1 LLEKESMMGVTE
13 QLAAFVVDT
22 AFTDVPS
29 PAYARAKEAMLDGLG
44 CALVG
49 SPTPIGKL
57 MTQYV
62 RERSEAPQAAVI
74 GSGFKTSSPLAALA
88 NGTMAHAL
96 DFDDVNWSM
105 SGHPTV
111 PLLPA
116 VLALGQGIHACGRE
130 ALLAYTLGFEVE
142 TKLGLGMNPRHYDL
156 GWHATSTLGTLGAA
170 AACAKLLRL
179 DVEHTRMAL
188 GIAASTAAGLRQNF
202 GTMTKPL
209 HSGQAAMNGVTAA
222 QLAQLGWTAD
232 VDILEAPYGFCQLY
246 AGAGQYNL
254 DHVVKQLGNP
264 FEVLATGVA
273 IKQYP
278 CCAFTHRALDAML
291 ALVQQH
297 KLNADDV
304 VAIDCR
310 VGRPT
315 TEVLIHTRPQTGLE
329 GKFSMQYCMAA
340 ALLDQRIGLLSF
352 SDEKV
357 RRSAAQQLFE
367 RVTMTLHPE
376 AQRHGVSGEEL
387 PVTVMVTLKDG
398 RTLSA
403 QVQHPK
409 GHPANPL
416 SAIALQEKFEDCAYG
431 VLERPDIGQVIELV
445 QALEQVE
452 DISVLMDV
460 LMA

>member
-1 LLEKESMMGVTE
+1 MGVTR
-13 QLAAFVVDT
+13 QLATFVVDT
-22 AFTDVPS
+22 SFADI
-29 PAYARAKEAMLDGLG
+29 PAPANARAKEAILDGLG

-57 MTQYV
+57 VTRYV
-62 RERSEAPQAAVI
+62 RERCETPRAAVI
-74 GSGFKTSSPLAALA
+74 GSGYKTSAALAALA

-116 VLALGQGIHACGRE
+116 VLALGQEIRASGADV
-130 ALLAYTLGFEVE
+130 LLAYTLGFEVE
-142 TKLGLGMNPRHYDL
+142 TQIGLGVNPRHYNL

-170 AACAKLLRL
+170 AACAKLLGL
-179 DVEHTRMAL
+179 DVENTCMAL

-209 HSGQAAMNGVTAA
+209 HPGQAAMNGVTAA

-232 VDILEAPYGFCQLY
+232 ANILEAPYGFCQLY
-246 AGAGQYNL
+246 AGANQYNL
-254 DHVVKQLGNP
+254 DDIVKRLGNP
-264 FEVLATGVA
+264 FELLATGVA

-278 CCAFTHRALDAML
+278 CCAFTHRALDGML
-291 ALVQQH
+291 SLVQQH
-297 KLNADDV
+297 QLSAADV
-304 VAIDCR
+304 VGVECR

-315 TEVLIHTRPQTGLE
+315 MEVLIHTRPQTGLE

-340 ALLDQRIGLLSF
+340 ALLDKRIGSLSF

-357 RRSAAQQLFE
+357 RRPAAQQLFE

-376 AQRHGVSGEEL
+376 AQRDGTSGEGL
-387 PVTVMVTLKDG
+387 PVTVMVMLRDG
-398 RTLSA
+398 RTLSEHI
-403 QVQHPK
+403 QHPK

-416 SAIALQEKFEDCAYG
+416 TAIALQDKFEDCAYG
-431 VLERPDIGQVIELV
+431 VLERQDLRQVIELV
-445 QALEQVE
+445 RALEQLD
-452 DISVLMDV
+452 DIGLLMDV

>member
-1 LLEKESMMGVTE
+1 MGVTE
-13 QLAAFVVDT
+13 QLARFVVET
-22 AFTDVPS
+22 TLANVPS
-29 PAYARAKEAMLDGLG
+29 PVYARAKEAMLDGLG

-49 SPTPIGKL
+49 SPTPSGKL
-57 MTQYV
+57 ITQYV
-62 RERSEAPQAAVI
+62 RERSETPRSGVI
-74 GSGFKTSSPLAALA
+74 GSGFKTSAPLAALA
-88 NGTMAHAL
+88 NATLAHAL

-116 VLALGQGIHACGRE
+116 VLALGQEIHASGPE
-130 ALLAYTLGFEVE
+130 VLLAYILGFEVE
-142 TKLGLGMNPRHYDL
+142 TKIGLGVNPRHYDL

-179 DVEHTRMAL
+179 DVEKTRIAF

-209 HSGQAAMNGVTAA
+209 HPGQAAMNGVTAA

-232 VDILEAPYGFCQLY
+232 ANILEAPYGFCQLY
-246 AGAGQYNL
+246 AGTDQYNL
-254 DHVVKQLGNP
+254 DHMVKHLGNP
-264 FEVLATGVA
+264 FELLATGVA

-278 CCAFTHRALDAML
+278 CCAFTHRALDGTL

-297 KLNADDV
+297 QLRADDV
-304 VAIDCR
+304 VGVECQ

-315 TEVLIHTRPQTGLE
+315 LEVLIHTRPQTGLE
-329 GKFSMQYCMAA
+329 GKSSMQYCLAA
-340 ALLDQRIGLLSF
+340 ALLDKRIELLSF

-357 RRSAAQQLFE
+357 RRPAAQQLSE
-367 RVTMTLHPE
+367 RVTMRLHPE
-376 AQRHGVSGEEL
+376 AQHTGSSGEEV
-387 PVTVMVTLKDG
+387 PVIVAVTLNDG
-398 RTLSA
+398 RTVSTT
-403 QVQHPK
+403 VEHPK

-416 SAIALQEKFEDCAYG
+416 STIALQDKFEDCAYG
-431 VLERPDIGQVIELV
+431 VLERPDIRQVSELV

-452 DISVLMDV
+452 DIGKLMDV

>member
-1 LLEKESMMGVTE
+1 MGVTE

-22 AFTDVPS
+22 ASADIPS
-29 PAYARAKEAMLDGLG
+29 QAYARAKEAILDGLG

-49 SPTPIGKL
+49 SPTAIGK
-57 MTQYV
+57 MITHYV
-62 RERSEAPQAAVI
+62 RNRGEAPHAGVI
-74 GSGFKTSSPLAALA
+74 GSGFKTSAPLAALA

-96 DFDDVNWSM
+96 DFDDVNWGM

-116 VLALGQGIHACGRE
+116 VLALGQQIHVSGQE
-130 ALLAYTLGFEVE
+130 VLLAYALGFEVE
-142 TKLGLGMNPRHYDL
+142 TKIGLGMNPRHYDL
-156 GWHATSTLGTLGAA
+156 GWHATSTFGTLGAA

-179 DVEHTRMAL
+179 GVEKTRMAL

-209 HSGQAAMNGVTAA
+209 HPGQAAMNGVTAA
-222 QLAQLGWTAD
+222 QLAELGWTAD
-232 VDILEAPYGFCQLY
+232 ADILEAPYGFCQLY
-246 AGAGQYNL
+246 AGAGQFNL
-254 DHVVKQLGNP
+254 DSIAKQLGSP
-264 FEVLATGVA
+264 FELLATGVG

-278 CCAFTHRALDAML
+278 CCAFTHRALDGML
-291 ALVQQH
+291 TLVQQH
-297 KLNADDV
+297 KLSADEV
-304 VAIDCR
+304 VAVECR

-340 ALLDQRIGLLSF
+340 ALLDKRIGLLSF

-357 RRSAAQQLFE
+357 RRPAVQQLCE
-367 RVTMTLHPE
+367 RVTMTPHPE
-376 AQRHGVSGEEL
+376 AQRSGASGEEL
-387 PVTVMVTLKDG
+387 PVTVTVTLKNG

-416 SAIALQEKFEDCAYG
+416 SAVALQEKFEDCAYG
-431 VLERPDIGQVIELV
+431 VLERPDIGQVIALV
-445 QALEQVE
+445 QGLEQVG
-452 DISVLMDV
+452 DVGTLMDV

>member
-1 LLEKESMMGVTE
+1 MGVTE
-13 QLAAFVVDT
+13 LLATFVVDT
-22 AFTDVPS
+22 VFADVPS
-29 PAYARAKEAMLDGLG
+29 QALARAKEAMLDGLG

-49 SPTPIGKL
+49 SPTPSGKL
-57 MTQYV
+57 ITQYV
-62 RERSEAPQAAVI
+62 RERSETPRAAVI
-74 GSGFKTSSPLAALA
+74 GSGFKTSAPLAALA
-88 NGTMAHAL
+88 NATLAHAL

-116 VLALGQGIHACGRE
+116 VLALGQEVHASGQE
-130 ALLAYTLGFEVE
+130 VLLAYTLGFEVE
-142 TKLGLGMNPRHYDL
+142 TKIGLGVNPRHYDL

-179 DVEHTRMAL
+179 DVEKTRIAF

-209 HSGQAAMNGVTAA
+209 HPGQAAMNGVTAT

-232 VDILEAPYGFCQLY
+232 ASILEAPYGFCQLY
-246 AGAGQYNL
+246 AGTDQYNL
-254 DHVVKQLGNP
+254 DDIVKRLGNP
-264 FEVLATGVA
+264 FELLATGVA

-278 CCAFTHRALDAML
+278 CCAFTHRALDGML

-297 KLNADDV
+297 KLSADV
-304 VAIDCR
+304 VVGVECR

-315 TEVLIHTRPQTGLE
+315 SEVLIHARPHTGLE
-329 GKFSMQYCMAA
+329 GKFSMQYCLAA
-340 ALLDQRIGLLSF
+340 ALLDKRIGLLSF

-357 RRSAAQQLFE
+357 RRPAAQQLFE
-367 RVTMTLHPE
+367 RVTMTRHPD
-376 AQRHGVSGEEL
+376 AQRYGASGEEL
-387 PVTVMVTLKDG
+387 PVTVAVTLKDG
-398 RTLSA
+398 RTVSTV
-403 QVQHPK
+403 VQHPK

-416 SAIALQEKFEDCAYG
+416 STIALQDKFEDCAYG
-431 VLERPDIGQVIELV
+431 VLERPDMRRVIELV
-445 QALEQVE
+445 QGLEQVE
-452 DISVLMDV
+452 DIGTLMDV

>member
-1 LLEKESMMGVTE
+1 MGVTE
-13 QLAAFVVDT
+13 QLATFVVDT
-22 AFTDVPS
+22 AFTRVPS
-29 PAYARAKEAMLDGLG
+29 QAYARAKEAILDGLG
-44 CALVG
+44 CALAG
-49 SPTPIGKL
+49 SPTSIGKL
-57 MTQYV
+57 VTQYV
-62 RERSEAPQAAVI
+62 RERSETPRAAII
-74 GSGFKTSSPLAALA
+74 GSGVKTSAPLAALA

-116 VLALGQGIHACGRE
+116 VLALGQEVHASGE
-130 ALLAYTLGFEVE
+130 EVLLAYALGFEVE
-142 TKLGLGMNPRHYDL
+142 TKIGLGINPRHYDL
-156 GWHATSTLGTLGAA
+156 GWHATSTLGVLGAA

-209 HSGQAAMNGVTAA
+209 HPGHAAMNGVTAA

-232 VDILEAPYGFCQLY
+232 ANILEAPYGFCQLY
-246 AGAGQYNL
+246 AGAGHYNL
-254 DHVVKQLGNP
+254 DHIVNGLGNP
-264 FEVLATGVA
+264 FELLATGVA
-273 IKQYP
+273 VKQYP
-278 CCAFTHRALDAML
+278 CCAFTHRALDGML

-297 KLNADDV
+297 RLSADEV

-315 TEVLIHTRPQTGLE
+315 MEVLIHSRPQTGLE
-329 GKFSMQYCMAA
+329 GKFSMQYCMAS
-340 ALLDQRIGLLSF
+340 ALLDKRIGLLSF

-357 RRSAAQQLFE
+357 RRPAARQLFE
-367 RVTMTLHPE
+367 RLTMSLHAE
-376 AQRHGVSGEEL
+376 AQRQGTGGEEL
-387 PVTVMVTLKDG
+387 PVTVAVRLKDG
-398 RTLSA
+398 RTVST

-416 SAIALQEKFEDCAYG
+416 SAAALQDKFEDCAFG
-431 VLERPDIGQVIELV
+431 VLERPDIRRVIDLV
-445 QALEQVE
+445 QGLEQVE
-452 DISVLMDV
+452 DIGALMDV